1 MKNEHPRAF
10 LGRNPQAKQWSKL
23 STEMLTV
30 SKRRTVGLNEIGDGI
45 QRGYEMPFWLMGSP

>member
-1 MKNEHPRAF
+1 MHPRVF
-10 LGRNPQAKQWSKL
+10 LGRNPLVKQWSEL

-30 SKRRTVGLNEIGDGI
+30 SKRRTVGLNEIIEDI